1 MNGETIKL
9 KDSAGNPFDAYVS
22 KPKGGRGPVVVVGLD
37 VHGLRPLYEQMADEW
52 AERGYLVIVPDIY
65 WDVERGADHTYLDN
79 FKMTT
84 GIEVTKSA
92 MEAGRAMPECNGKVL
107 TTGYCMG
114 GNTALVSVM
123 RLGADAS
130 ASYYGTLMH
139 DYLSEFKS
147 IKDPILLHMP
157 EHDWTYTEEQRDW
170 IIAEAKKNPAI
181 TLHLYPEPHG
191 FATGRRKPNGAGDL
205 SDARTFELFERFK

>member
-9 KDSAGNPFDAYVS
+9 NDSNGNPFDAYVS
-22 KPKGGRGPVVVVGLD
+22 KPKGGRGPAVIIGPD
-37 VHGLRPLYEQMADEW
+37 VHGLRPLYHEIADSFTD
-52 AERGYLVIVPDIY
+52 RGYLSIVTDYY
-65 WDVERGADHTYLDN
+65 WDATRGADHTYLDS

-84 GIEVTKSA
+84 GIEVTKCA
-92 MEAGRAMPECNGKVL
+92 MEAARAMPECNGKVL

-139 DYLSEFKS
+139 DYLDEFKN
-147 IKDPILLHMP
+147 ITQPILLHMP
-157 EHDWTYTEEQRDW
+157 EHDWTYTEEQRDL

-181 TLHLYPEPHG
+181 TVHVYPEPHG
-191 FATGRRKPNGAGDL
+191 FATGRRKPGGAGDL
-205 SDARTFELFERFK
+205 SDARTFALFDTFK